1 VRIRRVEAFMR
12 WYQKEI
18 DEVVKNLDSSSKGLS
33 SEEAE
38 KRLQEYGLNQLGAAL
53 LERRQC

>member
-1 VRIRRVEAFMR
+1 MR